1 MQGAGWLGV
10 VLRVAGF
17 VRGAVPAALSSTVS
31 ARAWALASSL
41 GWPPVPALA
50 SAVCG
55 EGSASPK
62 RAELPGRRWWDVLG
76 AGSGMSCR
84 GSTLY
89 SVRRIGE
96 SRQDLYELYRKA
108 PAVAT
113 AVARR
118 QARTAW
124 SCLRVSMGRTVADCL
139 RLASTGAGWRTGKG
153 RLAAPGSLQAGLG
166 AFKRHFKLCLKLCAL
181 PVPVPVAGT
190 CLAELSRA
198 ELRIQLQ
205 SSCNPV
211 PIQRLRRHK
220 EGKAPACMR
229 ACFPQ
234 GDWGCHGARLVLV
247 PGASSWQ
254 VYCGRLGKPHV
265 PGFPGRRLSMPSL
278 CGGQFPRRPVLVRN
292 KGNCSRMWRA
302 ELYMGS
308 AVCHIDV
315 AGGTL
320 TCPWTRALPS
330 RGWTGWASTH
340 ISAYQDISIY

>member
-17 VRGAVPAALSSTVS
+17 VRKAVPVALSSTVS

-96 SRQDLYELYRKA
+96 SRQDMYELYRKA
-108 PAVAT
+108 PAVAA

-139 RLASTGAGWRTGKG
+139 RLASRGAGWRTGKG
-153 RLAAPGSLQAGLG
+153 RLAAPRTHSGCAWRVQAVLQAVLE
-166 AFKRHFKLCLKLCAL
+166 AVWPACPCARCRD
-181 PVPVPVAGT
+181 PSGGAGT
-190 CLAELSRA
+190 SRTA
-198 ELRIQLQ
+198 HTVAIQLQ
-205 SSCNPV
+205 SSSHP
-211 PIQRLRRHK
+211 
-220 EGKAPACMR
+220 APPA
-229 ACFPQ
+229 A
-234 GDWGCHGARLVLV
+234 
-247 PGASSWQ
+247 
-254 VYCGRLGKPHV
+254 
-265 PGFPGRRLSMPSL
+265 
-278 CGGQFPRRPVLVRN
+278 
-292 KGNCSRMWRA
+292 
-302 ELYMGS
+302 
-308 AVCHIDV
+308 
-315 AGGTL
+315 
-320 TCPWTRALPS
+320 
-330 RGWTGWASTH
+330 
-340 ISAYQDISIY
+340 